1 MAGELT
7 ERCLEEWT
15 DGLSTADA
23 VLSVFSHVR
32 DIPYTAI
39 PGMSDPVA
47 GPDLLLSIGRG
58 SCTPKH
64 TLLGQMLGML
74 GIPVRYASFRFCWHD
89 APIPFPIELRRQA
102 GSLPIVYQMAI
113 RAFLNGRWTL
123 LDATWDSPLQE
134 AGFPVNNRWDGISDC
149 LLAIVPLVFE
159 DGSTEIIHDSMQ
171 ERDMYYQVRA
181 TGYQVEEV
189 VLLNL
194 CYQDLN
200 AWLDRIREL
209 P

>member
-58 SCTPKH
+58 SLHAKTYPPWTDARDAGDTSQICI
-64 TLLGQMLGML
+64 L
-74 GIPVRYASFRFCWHD
+74 SF
-89 APIPFPIELRRQA
+89 
-102 GSLPIVYQMAI
+102 
-113 RAFLNGRWTL
+113 
-123 LDATWDSPLQE
+123 
-134 AGFPVNNRWDGISDC
+134 
-149 LLAIVPLVFE
+149 LLA
-159 DGSTEIIHDSMQ
+159 
-171 ERDMYYQVRA
+171 
-181 TGYQVEEV
+181 
-189 VLLNL
+189 
-194 CYQDLN
+194 
-200 AWLDRIREL
+200 
-209 P
+209 